1 MKLGFVCAVEVG
13 NADDVY
19 VELYNDGDLKPTAS
33 SGKAFWEVNEDN
45 LDFSLETRTIK
56 SNSYY
61 ELGASTADKVNNN
74 EQKCK
79 FILDVDKGTK
89 GLFQNYDVS
98 LGLFVYDDTFS
109 DTMAELSTADITM
122 ELKAPKIKQKP
133 IAKSTYKDVEIGEG
147 DLKDQKV
154 TSGDSEKT
162 ALGLT
167 SGDIVETDIKVEYLP
182 IKEAGIP
189 DQFVVN
195 FITRGPTAMVKD
207 GDKVFN
213 YLSFREKDS
222 SDPYTTVGCVTEI
235 GNAANTEIIS
245 WESATK
251 FDSTS

>member
-1 MKLGFVCAVEVG
+1 MKKLSAHERYEKLMKASVLIEERKEDLARTITLEEGKVIYQYAFLVGKTTADLKLGFVCAVEVG

-33 SGKAFWEVNEDN
+33 SGKAFWEVNEAN
-45 LDFSLETRTIK
+45 LDYSLETRTIK

-122 ELKAPKIKQKP
+122 ELKAPRSESTRLNSSHTVISYAVFCLKKKKTNNKNKKNKKHKHNKNKKDKKKTQPNRKP
-133 IAKSTYKDVEIGEG
+133 TH
-147 DLKDQKV
+147 
-154 TSGDSEKT
+154 
-162 ALGLT
+162 
-167 SGDIVETDIKVEYLP
+167 
-182 IKEAGIP
+182 
-189 DQFVVN
+189 
-195 FITRGPTAMVKD
+195 
-207 GDKVFN
+207 
-213 YLSFREKDS
+213 
-222 SDPYTTVGCVTEI
+222 
-235 GNAANTEIIS
+235 
-245 WESATK
+245 
-251 FDSTS
+251 